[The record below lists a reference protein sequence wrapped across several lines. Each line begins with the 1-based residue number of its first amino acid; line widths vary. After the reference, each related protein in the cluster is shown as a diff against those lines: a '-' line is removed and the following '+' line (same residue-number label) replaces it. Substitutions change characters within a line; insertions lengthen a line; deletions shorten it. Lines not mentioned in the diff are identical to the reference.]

1 MDRPYPLVHDAFLT
15 AMRSA
20 RFVLVGLWLVALC
33 QAGAGE
39 LPSDGRHFLAFVY
52 HDVTRDRATLEVDG
66 IMLGDLV
73 AHFDFLRAEGY
84 NVISMQDVFDAR
96 DSGRPLPPRAVL
108 LTFDDGRISVYRYVF
123 PLLRAYNY
131 PAVIALVGEWMDTPE
146 GDTIDYG
153 EHKLTR
159 DQFVTWQHVRDMQ
172 ASGLIEVAS
181 HSYGLHRGLL
191 ANREG
196 NVIAAAIVR
205 QYDPATARYEN
216 EPHYRARLATDMQR
230 AVASMERGTG
240 HRPRVLVWPY
250 GEFNGPSMDAARAA
264 GMRAILTTEEEAAS
278 VDHLERIGRVTL
290 VRSPAVKDLAAG
302 LKIQAR
308 TPLFRAVRIPIE
320 RLVTD
325 DAAEDERRLGLLLD
339 RLRQLQPSAVIV
351 EGFTQDV
358 QGRWV
363 AHFPTDVLPNATPR
377 FLRIAW
383 QIRSRIDVELIAGV
397 PWRGLAEQ
405 LEYDRMKLME
415 LMRDLGW
422 SIPFDGVVFLDF
434 SWLAALPAHG
444 PPQPSAPYW
453 PNDSH
458 LARARAYRQA
468 RLPALQGLAG
478 RHDLHPA
485 LDAMIALQYWR
496 PRTGIIE
503 RLEADPAGQWQQQ
516 AADANAQMFDY
527 VLIVHPPQFK
537 GGGAARLNAELQA
550 LRQVDDA
557 AVEGRF
563 GVILNPWTRHANPA
577 SAERFFRQLQAAG
590 TRHFGLT
597 PLEWDTPMEQI
608 DMLRRELSKRTYPF
622 LP

>member
-1 MDRPYPLVHDAFLT
+1 MDWPYLLVYDAFLT

-20 RFVLVGLWLVALC
+20 RFVLVGLWLVALG

-84 NVISMQDVFDAR
+84 NVVSMQDVFDAR

-146 GDTIDYG
+146 GGTIDYG
-153 EHKLTR
+153 AHTLTR

-172 ASGLIEVAS
+172 ASGLVEVAS
-181 HSYGLHRGLL
+181 HSYGMHRALL

-196 NVIAAAIVR
+196 NQIAAAVVR

-216 EPHYRARLATDMQR
+216 EPHYRARLAADMQR
-230 AVASMERGTG
+230 AVTSMEQGTG
-240 HRPRVLVWPY
+240 HRPRVMVWPY
-250 GEFNGPSMDAARAA
+250 GNFNGPGMDAAQAA
-264 GMRAILTTEEEAAS
+264 GMRALLTTQEEAAS

-290 VRSPAVKDLAAG
+290 FRSPALKDLAAG
-302 LKIQAR
+302 LKIPAR
-308 TPLFRAVRIPIE
+308 TPLLRAIRLPIE

-325 DAAEDERRLGLLLD
+325 DEAEDERRLGLLLD
-339 RLRQLQPSAVIV
+339 RLRQLQPSVVIV
-351 EGFTQDV
+351 DGFTQDA
-358 QGRWV
+358 QGRWM
-363 AHFPTDVLPNATPR
+363 AHFPTDVLPNAAPR
-377 FLRIAW
+377 CLRIGW
-383 QIRSRIDVELIAGV
+383 QIRSRIAVDVIIAGV

-405 LEYDRMKLME
+405 LGHDRTKLKA
-415 LMRDLGW
+415 LMRDLGR
-422 SIPFDGVVFLDF
+422 SLPFDGAVFVDF
-434 SWLAALPAHG
+434 SWLAALPAQG
-444 PPQPSAPYW
+444 PARPSAQYW
-453 PNDSH
+453 PGESST
-458 LARARAYRQA
+458 ARTRARRHALRLVDAGHELHTAIDGLTELHYWWPRA
-468 RLPALQGLAG
+468 RFLK
-478 RHDLHPA
+478 
-485 LDAMIALQYWR
+485 
-496 PRTGIIE
+496 
-503 RLEADPAGQWQQQ
+503 RLEVDPAGQWQQQ

-527 VLIVHPPQFK
+527 VLIVHPPQFQ
-537 GGGAARLNAELQA
+537 GGEAARLNADLQA
-550 LRQVDDA
+550 LRQVDDVT
-557 AVEGRF
+557 VEGRF

-608 DMLRRELSKRTYPF
+608 DILRRALSQRTYPF